1 MKHIFYA
8 PVAIPDSYDCALD
21 SLNTSDIKQLAQD
34 FIEKDGEN
42 IDFNHCTGNDGPC
55 WMIGKALKNIILPHD
70 LTVKSL
76 KGDDL
81 FLKKGSW
88 VLKMAVNKEA
98 DTKIKN
104 GEFEGVSLRAI
115 RNEDTVEKAEGKYT
129 LLGDDFVID
138 KVSFVKHPCVHEA
151 VFLDNHDF
159 EEKISHDGDNVNDS
173 RTFFEKIKDLAV
185 EALNSFDVVEKEAE
199 ITEEIREEPAEE
211 VKEPIKEVV
220 EEVEEEVDKKDFV
233 EKVEIDKI
241 LEQVN
246 ETIQKLNKIEK
257 ELGNN
262 LSVEKSNTQKLI
274 NDMRKEVDGLKE
286 DFANFKKNKT
296 NSKSLSVEKSTKEED
311 LDVIPDRDVW
321 GCKIR
326 D

>member
-8 PVAIPDSYDCALD
+8 PVAIPNSYDCALD
-21 SLNTSDIKQLAQD
+21 SLNTSDIKRLAQD
-34 FIEKDGEN
+34 FIEKDGEH
-42 IDFNHCTGNDGPC
+42 IDFNHCTGKGRPC
-55 WMIGKALKNIILPHD
+55 WMIGKALKNIILHND

-76 KGDDL
+76 RGDKV

-88 VLKMAVNKEA
+88 VLKIAVNQEA

-115 RNEDTVEKAEGKYT
+115 GNRDTVEKADGNYT
-129 LLGDDFVID
+129 LFGDDFVID
-138 KVSFVKHPCVHEA
+138 KVSLVKYPCVHEA
-151 VFLDNHDF
+151 VFLDNRDF

-185 EALNSFDVVEKEAE
+185 EALNSSYVVEKEAE
-199 ITEEIREEPAEE
+199 QTEEIEEEPAEVVE
-211 VKEPIKEVV
+211 EPIKEVV
-220 EEVEEEVDKKDFV
+220 EEVEVDKKDFV
-233 EKVEIDKI
+233 GKAEMDKI

-246 ETIQKLNKIEK
+246 GTIQRLNKIEK
-257 ELGNN
+257 ELSNH

-274 NDMRKEVDGLKE
+274 NDMQKGVDSLKE

-311 LDVIPDRDVW
+311 LEFIPDRDVW

>member
-8 PVAIPDSYDCALD
+8 PVAVPDSCDCALD
-21 SLNTSDIKQLAQD
+21 SLNTSDIKRLAQD

-42 IDFNHCTGNDGPC
+42 IDFNHCTGKNRPC

-115 RNEDTVEKAEGKYT
+115 RNRDTVEKADGNYT

-138 KVSFVKHPCVHEA
+138 KVSLVKHPCVHEA

-185 EALNSFDVVEKEAE
+185 EALNSSDVVEKEAE
-199 ITEEIREEPAEE
+199 ITEEIEEEPAEE
-211 VKEPIKEVV
+211 VKEEVKEVK
-220 EEVEEEVDKKDFV
+220 EVEEDKKDFV
-233 EKVEIDKI
+233 EKAEIDKI

-246 ETIQKLNKIEK
+246 ETIQKLNKVEK
-257 ELGNN
+257 ELDNN
-262 LSVEKSNTQKLI
+262 LSVEKSIISTQKLI
-274 NDMRKEVDGLKE
+274 NDMQKEVDSLKE

-311 LDVIPDRDVW
+311 LEFIPDRDVW